1 MDKSRELLNE
11 VIDEL
16 ELLEINGGSLIG
28 DIIGN
33 IAGGC
38 SWGNM
43 FVPDKGHNTTVPC
56 VPR

>member
-1 MDKSRELLNE
+1 MEKSKELLNE
-11 VIDEL
+11 ITNDL
-16 ELLEINGGSLIG
+16 ELLEINGGNIISTVIG
-28 DIIGN
+28 A

-43 FVPDKGHNTTVPC
+43 FGPDKGNHTTVPC